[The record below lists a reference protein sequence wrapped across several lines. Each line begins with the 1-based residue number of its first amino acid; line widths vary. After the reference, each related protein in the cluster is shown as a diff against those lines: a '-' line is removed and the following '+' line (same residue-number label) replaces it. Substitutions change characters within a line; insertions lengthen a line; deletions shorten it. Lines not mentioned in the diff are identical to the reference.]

1 MGRKTKTIKEL
12 TAMAKLYQ
20 IQDNALLQK
29 AIEQYSFQLE
39 VIEKI
44 KKQLKEKESLLT
56 TKEYVKGRE
65 NISVNPLVKEL
76 PKHSDSANKTAA
88 LILSMIESLG
98 KEPKQKRE
106 LDAFINA

>member
-12 TAMAKLYQ
+12 TAMAELYQ

-44 KKQLKEKESLLT
+44 KKQLKEKDSLLT

-98 KEPKQKRE
+98 KEPKQKSE